1 MGQRLSFFIA
11 VFVVCTLFACHE
23 NQFNPNS
30 DLTLE
35 AYAPLTVEKYK
46 IAPFRVNEQL
56 GKLARNDRDTMVADR
71 HARSYYLSGRPL
83 LWVSRHGVTNQ
94 ADTLLRYLKTVD
106 EIGFRQSRFFVS
118 QIESDLAKMKSLSI
132 EDDDISE
139 LAARLDYYLTKAYL
153 RYVIGQRFGFMNPAK
168 VFNRL
173 DQDPYDTLHARF
185 RTLYDV
191 RTETIGNKGVNHL
204 LKLVSCDSVPEMLRT
219 AETNNPL
226 YLQLK
231 HRLQN
236 TTGIERIKVM
246 VNMERCRWRQG
257 LYPYECKKYVAVN
270 IPSYGL
276 LAVDGNEV
284 IRMKTVCGS
293 RKTKTPLLN
302 SAVMRMDV
310 NPKWVIPFNIVK
322 HEMAHHAGDVGYFQR
337 HNYVITDKS
346 TGEHVSPEYVSYE
359 AMKSGNYRVVQQGG
373 EGNALGR
380 IVFRFENNFSIY
392 LHDTSS
398 RATFD
403 KVDRSASHGCIRVEK
418 PYELACFLLSDKDE
432 DVMDKLK
439 YSMGV
444 QTRVPDGED
453 ESDAVK
459 VDKSRLIR
467 SLAVKPQVPIFI
479 TYFTEWLMPDGRL
492 ESYADVYGYDEVIAR
507 HLKEYMKL

>member
-1 MGQRLSFFIA
+1 MRKGLSFVMT

-30 DLTLE
+30 NLTLE
-35 AYAPLTVEKYK
+35 AYAPLAVEKYRVET
-46 IAPFRVNEQL
+46 FRVNEQI
-56 GKLARNDRDTMVADR
+56 GKLARNDRDTMAADR
-71 HARSYYLSGRPL
+71 HTRSYYLSGRPL

-106 EIGFRQSRFFVS
+106 EMGFRQSRFFVS
-118 QIESDLAKMKSLSI
+118 QIEGDLQKMKSLSV
-132 EDDDISE
+132 EDDDISK

-153 RYVIGQRFGFMNPAK
+153 RYVIGQRFGFVNPSK

-173 DQDPYDTLHARF
+173 DRDPYDTLHTRF

-191 RTETIGNKGVNHL
+191 KTETVGNKGVNHL
-204 LKLVSCDSVPEMLRT
+204 LGLIGCDSVAEMLRT
-219 AETNNPL
+219 AETDNPL
-226 YLQLK
+226 YLKLK
-231 HRLQN
+231 HKLQYA
-236 TTGIERIKVM
+236 TGAERVKVM

-257 LYPYECKKYVAVN
+257 LYPHECKKYVAVN

-276 LAVDGNEV
+276 LAVDGDEV
-284 IRMKTVCGS
+284 LRMKMVCGS

-302 SAVMRMDV
+302 SGIMRMDI

-322 HEMAHHAGDVGYFQR
+322 HEMAHHAGDEGYFQR
-337 HNYVITDKS
+337 HNYIITEKS
-346 TGEHVSPEYVSYE
+346 TGERVSPEYVSSD
-359 AMKSGNYRVVQQGG
+359 ALKSGNYRVVQQGG

-398 RATFD
+398 RGTFE
-403 KVDRSASHGCIRVEK
+403 KMDRSASHGCVRVEK
-418 PYELACFLLSDKDE
+418 PYELACFLLADKDE
-432 DVMDKLK
+432 QMMDKLK
-439 YSMGV
+439 YSMEV
-444 QTRVPDGED
+444 RTRVPDGEEEGD
-453 ESDAVK
+453 VPQ
-459 VDKSRLIR
+459 VDKSRLIH

-479 TYFTEWLMPDGRL
+479 TYFTEWMMPDGKM

-507 HLKEYMKL
+507 RLKEYMKL